1 MDNNFYTNGQ
11 QQNGWQ
17 VPPNYN
23 SYGYYNYGAYTNS
36 EYFQKLEQKKKE
48 RNDIKTIGKNCG
60 IGALLYIVITY
71 GISFF
76 AALSAEIFPSF
87 NAIFNDRTAT
97 FAFNS
102 VTSILALGLPF
113 FIIFLIL
120 KKKKLVDTLPY
131 EKPDNLKASAYL
143 TLLSIPVM
151 VFSSIFVNYIS
162 AIVQAILGVE
172 FNSNIENTKISGVL
186 GILTVCISFAIV
198 PALIE
203 EFVVRGVTMQP
214 LRKYGDKFAIL
225 VSAFFFSVLHGN
237 MFQIPYTFVGGLVLG
252 YLAIKTKSLWPPM
265 ILHFVNNFY
274 SAIVLI
280 VTDNFSDQAG
290 NYVAY
295 AIWILFVVFGIVG
308 FIGYR
313 KNSDKNSL
321 SKSESVLSTQEK
333 IVAFIKNGPMIT
345 MIVVFGIMALTSIAF

>member
-1 MDNNFYTNGQ
+1 MDNNFYTNG

-23 SYGYYNYGAYTNS
+23 PYGYYNYGAYTNS
-36 EYFQKLEQKKKE
+36 EYFQKLEQKKNERKE
-48 RNDIKTIGKNCG
+48 IKTIGKNCG
-60 IGALLYIVITY
+60 IGALCYILIAY
-71 GISFF
+71 GISFVT
-76 AALSAEIFPSF
+76 ALLAKIFPSF
-87 NAIFNDRTAT
+87 NAVFQDKAAM
-97 FAFNS
+97 FAFDS

-113 FIIFLIL
+113 FIVFFIL
-120 KKKKLVDTLPY
+120 KQKKLVSTLPY
-131 EKPDNLKASAYL
+131 EKPDNPKASGYL

-151 VFSSIFVNYIS
+151 VFSSIIVNYIS

-172 FNSNIENTKISGVL
+172 FNSNIEDTKISGIV

-214 LRKYGDKFAIL
+214 LRKYGDKFAIV

-237 MFQIPYTFVGGLVLG
+237 MLQIPYTFVGGLILG

-274 SAIVLI
+274 SVIVLI
-280 VTDNFSDQAG
+280 VSDNFSDKAG

-295 AIWILFVVFGIVG
+295 AIWILFIIFGIIG
-308 FIGYR
+308 LIGYR
-313 KNSDKNSL
+313 KNREKRPL
-321 SKSESVLSTQEK
+321 SNGESVLSTKEK
-333 IVAFIKNGPMIT
+333 ITAFIKNGPMIT
-345 MIVVFGIMALTSIAF
+345 MIIIFGIMALTSIAF

>member
-17 VPPNYN
+17 TPPNYN
-23 SYGYYNYGAYTNS
+23 PYGYYNYGAYTNS

-48 RNDIKTIGKNCG
+48 RNDIKAIGKNCG
-60 IGALLYIVITY
+60 IGALLYLVIAY
-71 GISFF
+71 GISIITTL
-76 AALSAEIFPSF
+76 LSMVFSSL
-87 NAIFNDRTAT
+87 NAVFQDRTAM
-97 FAFNS
+97 FAFDS
-102 VTSILALGLPF
+102 FTSILALGLPF
-113 FIIFLIL
+113 FIVFTIL
-120 KKKKLVDTLPY
+120 KKKKLVDSLPY
-131 EKPDNLKASAYL
+131 EKPEHSKASAYL

-151 VFSSIFVNYIS
+151 VFSSIIVNYIS

-172 FNSNIENTKISGVL
+172 FNSNIQDTKISGVL

-252 YLAIKTKSLWPPM
+252 YLAVKTKSLWPPM
-265 ILHFVNNFY
+265 ILHFVNNLY

-280 VTDNFSDQAG
+280 VSDNFSDKAG

-295 AIWILFVVFGIVG
+295 AIWILFFIFGIVG

-313 KNSDKNSL
+313 KNSDRSAL
-321 SKSESVLSTQEK
+321 SKGDSLLSAKEK

-345 MIVVFGIMALTSIAF
+345 MIVVFGIIALTSISF